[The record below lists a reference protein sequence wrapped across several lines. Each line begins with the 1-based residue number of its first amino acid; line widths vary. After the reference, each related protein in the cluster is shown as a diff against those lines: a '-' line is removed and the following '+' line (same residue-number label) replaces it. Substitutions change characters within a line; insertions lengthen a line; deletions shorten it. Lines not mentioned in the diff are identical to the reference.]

1 MPGRARPVDQEA
13 IVPELH
19 TRDFTLNDRYTM
31 RDGELFLTGLQALV
45 RVPLEQSRRDAEAG
59 IRSAI
64 LVSGYEGSPLAGY
77 DLELNR
83 QRELLDEESIVFRP
97 GVNEELA
104 VNAVQGSQL
113 ASASPNCEYDGV
125 VGVWYGKAPGL
136 DRASD
141 ALRHANLGGAAPNGG
156 ALVLVG
162 DDSIAKSSTVPSSS
176 ETAMAELGLPIL
188 VPSDPQEVLD
198 FGLHAIAMSRFSGLW
213 VGMKLATNVVDGAAT
228 VQIDNTRVSVSLP
241 SRIVGKTEYTH
252 QVSSDFL
259 QPNLAKLEKSLMY
272 ERIELATQYVRANDI
287 NRRLGDERAKLGVI
301 TAGASFRDTLQAL
314 ERIGVS
320 EANLGQSGVRILK
333 LGAINPLDHDV
344 VRSFCEGLD
353 EVMVIEEKRA
363 FVELAVKDALYGVPG
378 APRVVGKRDEKSR
391 PLLRAD
397 SDLPPELLA
406 EKLDQRIR
414 ATIPE
419 KVTELGLKGVTRPP
433 TRLTLP
439 LLTRTPYFC
448 SGCPHNRSTV
458 VPEGSLVGA
467 GIGCHALAKMMP
479 EDRVG
484 EIAALSQMGGE
495 GASWIGMA
503 PFVRNKHL
511 FQNLGDGTFHHS
523 GSLAI
528 RAAVAAGVN
537 ITYKLLYN
545 DAVAMTGGQSA
556 IGKMSVPQIVQEL
569 LAEGVTRVVITTDD
583 VKKYRKVKLPRSV
596 KVLDRA
602 QLIPI
607 QEELAA
613 TSGVTVLIHD
623 QECATELRR
632 KRKRGLAAD
641 PSTRAYIN
649 ERLCEGCGDCGQK
662 SNCMSVQP
670 VETAFGRKTRIDQAS
685 CNKDYSCLDGD
696 CPSFVAVEPGKP
708 SRKKAPD
715 HGVLTLENPAPKVNP
730 DAFNVRITGVGGTG
744 VVTVAQILSTAGALA
759 GLHVRSLDQLGM
771 AQKGGAVVSDLKFS
785 SSPIS
790 GTNKLAE
797 GDCDLYLGC
806 DLLVAAD
813 RSNLKVASSR
823 RTISVISTAQVP
835 TGSMILQPGTVFP
848 SVESIRES
856 LDATSR
862 GSDSVYADAREIA
875 HREFGSDQ
883 LANMVLVGMAVQAGA
898 LPIPLDSIEQA
909 IELNGVAVSANLRA
923 IRVGRMHILA
933 PTGGSSASVR
943 AANSTITGDA
953 SELRRA
959 LTGLAGIT
967 EELKDRVGFLA
978 ADLVDYHDAKYALA
992 YVTFV
997 SNTAAREAQ
1006 ALGTAGSLTATAA
1019 ESMFKLMA
1027 YKDEYETAR
1036 HYLDPEFDRAL
1047 REQFGDDATYRYKLH
1062 PPVLRA
1068 MGLKKK
1074 ISLGPWFK
1082 PAFHVLRRSR
1092 RLRGTRL
1099 DPFGYAHVRKVERAL
1114 INEFADLTAELVS
1127 LASQESAG
1135 QVETILAMA
1144 QEIRGYEFIKL
1155 DSVSEY
1161 HRKVDQARSLVPAL
1175 AA

>member
-1 MPGRARPVDQEA
+1 M
-13 IVPELH
+13 PELH
-19 TRDFTLNDRYTM
+19 TRDFTLSDRYNMT
-31 RDGELFLTGLQALV
+31 DGELFLTGLQALV
-45 RVPLEQSRRDAEAG
+45 RVPLEQSRRDARTG
-59 IRSAI
+59 MRSAI
-64 LVSGYEGSPLAGY
+64 LISGYEGSPLAGY

-83 QRELLDEESIVFRP
+83 QRELLDEQTIVFRP

-113 ASASPNCEYDGV
+113 ASVSPNCEYDGV

-213 VGMKLATNVVDGAAT
+213 VGLKLATNVVDGAAT
-228 VQIDNTRVSVSLP
+228 VRVDETRVSVTLP
-241 SRIVGKTEYTH
+241 SRVVDGTEYTH
-252 QVSSDFL
+252 RVSSDFL
-259 QPNLAKLEKSLMY
+259 QPNLARLEKSLMY
-272 ERIELATQYVRANDI
+272 ERIELATRYVQTNEI
-287 NRRLGDERAKLGVI
+287 NRRIGDDQAKLGVI

-314 ERIGVS
+314 ERIGIS
-320 EANLGQSGVRILK
+320 ESDLGRSGVRILK
-333 LGAINPLDHDV
+333 LGAINPLDQDT
-344 VRSFCEGLD
+344 VREFCEGLD
-353 EVMVIEEKRA
+353 EVVVIEEKRA

-378 APRVVGKRDEKSR
+378 APRVVGKRDEKAR

-414 ATIPE
+414 AVIPE
-419 KVTELGLKGVTRPP
+419 KVSELGLKDGARRP
-433 TRLTLP
+433 TRRTLP

-479 EDRVG
+479 GDRVG

-495 GASWIGMA
+495 GASWVGMA
-503 PFVRNKHL
+503 PFVSNNHL

-545 DAVAMTGGQSA
+545 DTVAMTGGQSA
-556 IGKMSVPQIVQEL
+556 IGKMSVPQIVQGL
-569 LAEGVTRVVITTDD
+569 LAEGVSRVVITTDD

-602 QLIPI
+602 ELIPI

-613 TSGVTVLIHD
+613 TPGVTVLIHD

-641 PSTRAYIN
+641 PSTRAFIN

-696 CPSFVAVEPGKP
+696 CPSFVAVEPGAP
-708 SRKKAPD
+708 SRKTSGDQSLLALPD
-715 HGVLTLENPAPKVNP
+715 PVLKVSP

-785 SSPIS
+785 TSPIS

-813 RSNLKVASSR
+813 QSNLKVASTQ
-823 RTISVISTAQVP
+823 RTVSVISTALVP
-835 TGSMILQPGTVFP
+835 TGSMILEPGTVFP
-848 SVESIRES
+848 TVASIREL

-862 GSDSVYADAREIA
+862 GSESVYADAREIA

-898 LPIPLDSIEQA
+898 LPIPLDSIEKA
-909 IELNGVAVSANLRA
+909 IALNGVAVSANLRA
-923 IRVGRMHILA
+923 VRVGRMHVIEPSTDTAA
-933 PTGGSSASVR
+933 PLRASMPGAVRESA
-943 AANSTITGDA
+943 
-953 SELRRA
+953 ELRNA
-959 LTGLAGIT
+959 VTSLVGID
-967 EELKDRVGFLA
+967 EALKDRVGFLA
-978 ADLVDYHDAKYALA
+978 RDLADYQDAKYALS
-992 YVTFV
+992 FV
-997 SNTAAREAQ
+997 SFVRDTADREARALGFAGTLTAA
-1006 ALGTAGSLTATAA
+1006 AA

-1036 HYLDPEFDRAL
+1036 HYLDPEFDRAV

-1062 PPVLRA
+1062 PPMLRA
-1068 MGLKKK
+1068 IGLKKK
-1074 ISLGPWFK
+1074 LSLGSWFK
-1082 PAFHVLRRSR
+1082 PMLHVLRRSR

-1099 DPFGYAHVRKVERAL
+1099 DPFGYALVRKIERAL
-1114 INEFADLTAELVS
+1114 IDEFAELTDELLSVVS
-1127 LASQESAG
+1127 PESAD
-1135 QVETILAMA
+1135 QVAAILAMP
-1144 QEIRGYEFIKL
+1144 QEIRGYEHIKL
-1155 DSVSEY
+1155 DSIAEY
-1161 HRKVDQARSLVPAL
+1161 HRKVNLARDLLL
-1175 AA
+1175 APLGSEIG